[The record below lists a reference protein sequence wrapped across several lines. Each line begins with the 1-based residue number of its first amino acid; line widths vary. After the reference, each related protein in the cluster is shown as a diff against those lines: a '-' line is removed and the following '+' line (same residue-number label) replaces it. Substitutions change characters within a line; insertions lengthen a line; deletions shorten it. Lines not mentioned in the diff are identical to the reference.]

1 MTIVH
6 ITKAGEYRLTGSSTQ
21 VRVEVSAPEGQTIT
35 VKLADGLNIDPG
47 ILAKY
52 RRAVG
57 GA

>member
-1 MTIVH
+1 MH

-21 VRVEVSAPEGQTIT
+21 VRVEISAPEGQTIT
-35 VKLADGLNIDPG
+35 VKLADRLNIDPG
-47 ILAKY
+47 ILAKH